1 MTLPQWRRLGPAASF
16 NHDNHVVTNV
26 NQKFEEGLST
36 GQRVA
41 DAVARIVG
49 GWPFILLQTCVILV
63 WMCVNGFLAYQAARN
78 PAYFKAWDP
87 YPFILLNLVL
97 SFQAAYT
104 GPIVMM
110 SQNRQAEKDRL
121 MAEQDYRVN
130 VRAEEEIKVL
140 MEQLTHQD
148 RLLLDM
154 AARLDRMGQMTGRT
168 DAEE

>member
-1 MTLPQWRRLGPAASF
+1 MALPQWRRLGPAATFS
-16 NHDNHVVTNV
+16 HDKHVVTNV
-26 NQKFEEGLST
+26 NEKFEEGLST

-41 DAVARIVG
+41 DAVARVVG
-49 GWPFILLQTCVILV
+49 GWPFIIIQTCVILV
-63 WMCVNGFLAYQAARN
+63 WMGVNGFLVYQAARN

-154 AARLDRMGQMTGRT
+154 AARLDRLCQESGRT

>member
-1 MTLPQWRRLGPAASF
+1 MVKKPRRKLGPAATF
-16 NHDNHVVTNV
+16 NHDTHLVTNV
-26 NQKFEEGLST
+26 NAKFEAGLST

-41 DAVARIVG
+41 DAVARVVG
-49 GWPFILLQTCVILV
+49 GWPFIITQTVIILA
-63 WMCVNGFLAYQAARN
+63 WMAVNGYLAYQAATN

-87 YPFILLNLVL
+87 YPFILLNLAL

-121 MAEQDYRVN
+121 MAEQDYHVN

-148 RLLLDM
+148 QLLLEL
-154 AARLDRMGQMTGRT
+154 AARLDKLGQASGLT
-168 DAEE
+168 DTEE